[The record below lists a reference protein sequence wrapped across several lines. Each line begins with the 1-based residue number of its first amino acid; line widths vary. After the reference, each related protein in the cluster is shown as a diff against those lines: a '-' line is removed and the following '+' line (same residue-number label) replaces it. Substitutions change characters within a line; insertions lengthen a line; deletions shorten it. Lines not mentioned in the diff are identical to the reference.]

1 MLGET
6 AGLQPTFVRVHRRVN
21 RTFKNDDHNLFLSP
35 IFFFFFLPLIM
46 SYFSSS

>member
-6 AGLQPTFVRVHRRVN
+6 ARLQPTSVRVHRRVN

-35 IFFFFFLPLIM
+35 YFFLPLIM
-46 SYFSSS
+46 SYFFSS